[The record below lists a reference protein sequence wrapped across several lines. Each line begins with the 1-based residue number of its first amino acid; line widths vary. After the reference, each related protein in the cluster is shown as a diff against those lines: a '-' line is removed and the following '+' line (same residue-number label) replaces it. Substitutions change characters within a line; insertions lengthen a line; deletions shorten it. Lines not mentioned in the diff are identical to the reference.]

1 MKVRLP
7 LALACA
13 LGTTLVSATPALAV
27 DPVVVVATDRPDIG
41 PAASTTYLAWTV
53 VSRHFQ
59 NVRAQAIGSDT
70 SFRVNPKG
78 TNAVTGGI
86 DGSTLVYQ
94 LFSPDYKKS
103 DLALID
109 LSTRTN
115 LDVPDGVNTDAY
127 EYSPS
132 ISGTH
137 LLFGRG
143 IHHGESIVLF
153 DISTGTSQVLF
164 SKTNTD
170 RRFFSIV
177 PGQVNGNY
185 AVWWQ
190 VVIRWKDRDR
200 RILDGTIGGDVWL
213 YDIATETTTKLPS
226 AKGVWQSSPFVDRA
240 GTVYFRRKSTF
251 SSSCVHH
258 TRLVARQIDG
268 TESLLYTFPSGSDFY
283 FPVAVDNA
291 NGTTDVYV
299 DGGNCEGPDFSDIW
313 MFPGV

>member
-7 LALACA
+7 LGLACA

-27 DPVVVVATDRPDIG
+27 DPVVVVATDRPESG

-53 VSRHFQ
+53 ISGDFQ

-78 TNAVTGGI
+78 RNAVTGGI
-86 DGSTLVYQ
+86 DGSTLVYE
-94 LFSPDYKKS
+94 LFLPDYESS

-115 LDVPDGVNTDAY
+115 LDVPDGVNTDAW

-143 IHHGESIVLF
+143 IPHGGSIVLF

-164 SKTNTD
+164 SKTNTH
-170 RRFFSIV
+170 RRFVSIG

-185 AVWWQ
+185 AVWSQ
-190 VVIRWKDRDR
+190 VVTRRKDR
-200 RILDGTIGGDVWL
+200 RIGDGIIGGDVWL

-226 AKGVWQSSPFVDRA
+226 AKGVWQSSPSVDSA
-240 GTVYFRRKSTF
+240 GTVYFRRRSTF
-251 SSSCVHH
+251 FSSCGHH
-258 TRLVARQIDG
+258 TSLVARQIDG
-268 TESLLYTFPSGSDFY
+268 TESLLYTFPGGSDFF

-299 DGGNCEGPDFSDIW
+299 DGLNCEGDPDFSDIW